1 MRTNLC
7 TRLALAT
14 ALAVISSS
22 TLGAQA
28 TAGTD
33 IAPDTARGNL
43 AVINP
48 FGVVFS
54 FFSGEYEH
62 ALSRSASVGFAGT
75 YYAPTDFKYV
85 TGEVKLRYYPSE
97 HAPDGFSVALS
108 AGVTHVSGDILCF
121 DVCNNSAT
129 DRPTAGFELDY
140 NWLLGPSRRFVVGT
154 GVGAKRLFG
163 SKTSGSADG
172 LPTARVVLGV
182 AF

>member
-1 MRTNLC
+1 MRTNPC
-7 TRLALAT
+7 RCLALAT
-14 ALAVISSS
+14 ALVVISSS
-22 TLGAQA
+22 TLRAQA
-28 TAGTD
+28 PSGTAV
-33 IAPDTARGNL
+33 APDTARKDL

-62 ALSRSASVGFAGT
+62 ALSQSASVGFAGT

-108 AGVTHVSGDILCF
+108 AGVTHVSGDLLCF
-121 DVCNNSAT
+121 DVCDNSAT

-154 GVGAKRLFG
+154 GIGAKRLFG